1 MKAVTRPRSALAAV
15 VSLLVA
21 AAACSL
27 AACSSSIG
35 GASGPDGGDDSST
48 PDTGNGTDSA
58 SSDTGSGNDGSRGD
72 ATTSDADASTHDGT
86 TGSDATTDTTS
97 NGDGSEN
104 DASGPVYP
112 PVYPDAG
119 AGCAIG
125 PYGEPLDL
133 ACTGLYSDWASKTVA
148 PGNQAYGLGYVFWSD
163 GATKQ
168 RWIALPP
175 GTQIDT
181 SDMDEWVFPVNT
193 RIWKEFSLVLPEAG
207 APLRIET
214 RLIWKWA
221 PGLWY
226 RTAYRW
232 SSDGQTSATELT
244 NGQTNVDGTTY
255 EIPSQ
260 SDCDDCH
267 RGRRDGVLGFEAVG
281 LSASSATGLTM
292 AQLEAQSLITTMPTG
307 SLTVPGDPTAMAT
320 LGFLHINCGVPCH
333 NSGAGLAGSTGFHM
347 RLEAAELS
355 SVEATDTYT
364 TGWNHLTHNF
374 TIPDAGQTYRFHAC
388 DLSESAA
395 YYRPDHRTGVN
406 GTPSGV
412 QMPPI
417 VTHEVDDVAM
427 ATLAAWINESCDD
440 GGTDQ

>member
-1 MKAVTRPRSALAAV
+1 MGAVTRLRGASTAV
-15 VSLLVA
+15 VWLLVA
-21 AAACSL
+21 AGCSL
-27 AACSSSIG
+27 AACGVASG
-35 GASGPDGGDDSST
+35 GGSGPDGGEEASAA
-48 PDTGNGTDSA
+48 DTGMGTDSA
-58 SSDTGSGNDGSRGD
+58 SSETGSGNDGSIGD
-72 ATTSDADASTHDGT
+72 ATTSDADASRHDGST
-86 TGSDATTDTTS
+86 SPDATTDTTGR
-97 NGDGSEN
+97 GDGSEN
-104 DASGPVYP
+104 EASSPPVYP

-119 AGCAIG
+119 ADCAIG
-125 PYGEPLDL
+125 ASGEPVDL

-148 PGNQAYGLGYVFWSD
+148 AGNQPFAPGYVFWSD
-163 GATKQ
+163 GALKQ

-181 SDMDEWVFPVNT
+181 SNMDGWVFPVGT
-193 RIWKEFSLVLPEAG
+193 RIWKEFSLVLPDAG

-221 PGLWY
+221 PGFWY
-226 RTAYRW
+226 RTTYRW

-244 NGQTNVDGTTY
+244 GGQTNVDGTTY

-260 SDCDDCH
+260 SDCNDCH
-267 RGRRDGVLGFEAVG
+267 DGRPDGVLGFEAVT

-320 LGFLHINCGVPCH
+320 LGWLHINCGVPCH
-333 NSGAGLAGSTGFHM
+333 NSAGGLAGNTGFYM
-347 RLEAAELS
+347 RLDVADLS
-355 SVEATDTYT
+355 SVQATDTYT

-374 TIPDAGQTYRFHAC
+374 TIPDAGQTFRFHAC
-388 DLSESAA
+388 DLSESAV
-395 YYRPDHRTGVN
+395 YYRDGHRTGVD
-406 GTPSGV
+406 GTPSSV

-417 VTHEVDDVAM
+417 VTHVVDDAAM
-427 ATLAAWINESCDD
+427 ATLAAWITEGCD